1 MPAQELLDRASEI
14 SITEDVREL
23 NEWCELR
30 DDLAS
35 SLGRQPT
42 QVRDASAAPA
52 RIDLAPPQRKGHV
65 SRISAHAASDEP

>member
-52 RIDLAPPQRKGHV
+52 RIVLAPPHLKGHV
-65 SRISAHAASDEP
+65 SRISAHVASD

>member
-52 RIDLAPPQRKGHV
+52 RIVLAPPHLKGHV